1 MNRHARRSIGAVVG
15 FSFAVVWIAAGFSAA
30 VYSLLAAALGLAAV
44 VVAER
49 YGSTVPFDG
58 IVADLRRRL
67 ESAAPARKAH
77 PVRRREVKQPSSESA
92 LDSRYGW

>member
-44 VVAER
+44 LVAER
-49 YGSTVPFDG
+49 YGPTVSSEK

-67 ESAAPARKAH
+67 ASAAPARKAR

-92 LDSRYGW
+92 LESRYGW